1 MTKIVRR
8 ASLARRFVALLLT
21 IAGVAFA
28 AYGSKNYPNQM
39 SVPLLIGIALVVAAI
54 VVRMTK
60 TKVES

>member
-1 MTKIVRR
+1 
-8 ASLARRFVALLLT
+8 
-21 IAGVAFA
+21 
-28 AYGSKNYPNQM
+28 M